1 MKTKESYNIFRDRV
15 YSYILKYKHEK
26 ITKAKGT
33 FRGVESDYMLPDEFI
48 TGEYPP
54 MLYEP
59 IVPVIKEIQNSEYK
73 YKPHIFSKIHIASSQ
88 TACINLFIPIL
99 ESQHA
104 DDILKELTATPSNFD
119 HIDRDELFHG
129 YRLEFWDSTD
139 DKDKGLLGDH
149 SKQAGTDSDIA
160 IAYRDK
166 QGNLCLWLIEHKLT
180 EKEFTECGGYKS
192 EQKRKKKQN
201 RLNKCLTSSL
211 AEILA
216 DHSICYYHHKCG
228 YNYWGIM
235 SMPGVSDIFNGKLE
249 IKGCPFRRGLN
260 QLWRNQLLAIAL
272 ERQHPNKYHEVC
284 FSVAHHPENHFLT
297 QSMNEYREL
306 TNHYPKFSSF
316 TSLDLI
322 EAAKFDPQLSE
333 WIEWYSL
340 VYLGNKTR

>member
-1 MKTKESYNIFRDRV
+1 MSTEESYKVFRDRI
-15 YSYILKYKHEK
+15 YSYLLSYKLEK
-26 ITKAKGT
+26 ITKDQGI
-33 FRGVESDYMLPDEFI
+33 FRGLKSDYFLPENIVSKD
-48 TGEYPP
+48 YPA

-59 IVPVIKEIQNSEYK
+59 IIPVVEEIQNSEYK

-192 EQKRKKKQN
+192 SKNEDKSMCQS
-201 RLNKCLTSSL
+201 CSL
-211 AEILA
+211 SGIIA
-216 DHSICYYHHKCG
+216 DPSICYYHHKCG

-235 SMPGVSDIFNGKLE
+235 SMPGVSDFFNGELNL
-249 IKGCPFRRGLN
+249 KGCPFRRGLN

-272 ERQHPNKYHEVC
+272 EQQNPNKFYEVY
-284 FSVAHHPENHFLT
+284 FSVVHHPENHFLT

-306 TNHYPKFSSF
+306 INHSPKFGSF

-322 EAAKFDPQLSE
+322 EAVKIDPQLLE

>member
-1 MKTKESYNIFRDRV
+1 MKTKESYNVFRDRV

-26 ITKAKGT
+26 ITKTKGT

-54 MLYEP
+54 MLYES
-59 IVPVIKEIQNSEYK
+59 IFPVIKEIQGSKFK
-73 YKPHIFSKIHIASSQ
+73 YKPHIFSKRHIASSQ

-99 ESQHA
+99 ESPLA
-104 DDILKELTATPSNFD
+104 DDILKRLNATPSNFG
-119 HIDRDELFHG
+119 HIDRNELFHG
-129 YRLEFWDSTD
+129 YRFEFWDSTD

-166 QGNLCLWLIEHKLT
+166 QDKLCLWLIEHKLT

-192 EQKRKKKQN
+192 EQKQIKKQN
-201 RLNKCLTSSL
+201 RLNKCLSSNL
-211 AEILA
+211 SEILA

-228 YNYWGIM
+228 YNYWKIM
-235 SMPGVSDIFNGKLE
+235 AMNGVSDFFNGKLE

-272 ERQHPNKYHEVC
+272 ERQHPNKYHEVY
-284 FSVAHHPENHFLT
+284 FSVVHHPENHFLT
-297 QSMNEYREL
+297 QSMDEYRKL
-306 TNHYPKFSSF
+306 INNSPKFGSF

-322 EAAKFDPQLSE
+322 DAASLDMNLKD
-333 WIEWYSL
+333 WIDWYKD
-340 VYLGNKTR
+340 VYLDNKTH

>member
-26 ITKAKGT
+26 ISKAKGT

-59 IVPVIKEIQNSEYK
+59 IVPVIKEIQNSEFK
-73 YKPHIFSKIHIASSQ
+73 YKPHIFSYRHIASSQ

-104 DDILKELTATPSNFD
+104 DDILKELTATPSDFD

-139 DKDKGLLGDH
+139 DKDKGHLGDH

-166 QGNLCLWLIEHKLT
+166 RGNLCLWLIEHKLT

-192 EQKRKKKQN
+192 SKNEDKSMCQS
-201 RLNKCLTSSL
+201 CSL
-211 AEILA
+211 SDIIA
-216 DHSICYYHHKCG
+216 DPSICYYHQVRK
-228 YNYWGIM
+228 YNYWRIM
-235 SMPGVSDIFNGKLE
+235 SMDGVSDFFSGNFEGV
-249 IKGCPFRRGLN
+249 GCPFRGGLN

-272 ERQHPNKYHEVC
+272 ERQHPNKYHEVY
-284 FSVAHHPENHFLT
+284 FSVVHHPENHFLT
-297 QSMNEYREL
+297 QSMDEYRKL
-306 TNHYPKFSSF
+306 INNSSKFGSF

-322 EAAKFDPQLSE
+322 NVAKNDPQLSE
-333 WIEWYSL
+333 WIEWYVD
-340 VYLGNKTR
+340 VYLGGKTRYF